1 MTFGEFYDFCFA
13 LSTEDAT
20 TPFDKNTLVFKK
32 KGKIFALTN
41 AEHFEFINLK
51 CDPDQALYLRENY
64 QAIKPGYH
72 MNKKHWNSVYLNQDV
87 NDQVIFQ
94 LIEASFNLI

>member
-1 MTFGEFYDFCFA
+1 MNFGEFYDFCCT
-13 LSTEDAT
+13 LSNEEAS
-20 TPFDKNTLVFKK
+20 TPFDQNTLVFKK

-41 AEHFEFINLK
+41 VEHFEFINLK
-51 CDPDQALYLRENY
+51 CDPEQALHLRANY

-87 NDQVIFQ
+87 SDQLVFQ
-94 LIEASFNLI
+94 LIEASFNLV

>member
-1 MTFGEFYDFCFA
+1 MTFGEFYDFCCA
-13 LSTEDAT
+13 LSNDDAS

-51 CDPDQALYLRENY
+51 CDPEQALHLRAIY

-87 NDQVIFQ
+87 SDQLVFQ
-94 LIEASFNLI
+94 LIEASFNLV